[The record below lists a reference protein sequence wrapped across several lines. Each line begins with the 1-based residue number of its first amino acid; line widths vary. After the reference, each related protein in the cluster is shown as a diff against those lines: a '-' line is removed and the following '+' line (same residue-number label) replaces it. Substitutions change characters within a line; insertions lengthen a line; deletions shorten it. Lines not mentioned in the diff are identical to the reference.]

1 MMQSEYIKKTLGII
15 VNAIPVVL
23 MIVLIPFIGNDYWL
37 TGIYALII
45 LVYLALRREKNDI
58 LFLILGF
65 IVMFISEYVFI
76 KTGVE
81 QFNRKSLLGVMPL
94 WLPFLW
100 ANAFVVIKRA
110 IVIIS

>member
-1 MMQSEYIKKTLGII
+1 MQSQYIKKILGII
-15 VNAIPVVL
+15 ANAIPAII
-23 MIVLIPFIGNDYWL
+23 MIALIPFIKNDYWL

-45 LVYLALRREKNDI
+45 IIYLVLRREKNDM

-65 IVMFISEYVFI
+65 IIMLISEYIFI

-81 QFNRKSLLGVMPL
+81 QFNRKSLLGIMPL

-110 IVIIS
+110 IVILS